1 MKSVTKFTATT
12 LSAAAL
18 FGILSLTPAAVAVAA
33 NPAGTVAA
41 ITVDTPR
48 SEPAPGSTGTDTE
61 LMSTTAYHQG
71 FTITNLSHYKLVLTS
86 INHQYVDDQMP
97 KIGTVVQP
105 GEAIGFQ
112 IAWRFGWTQRPSPV
126 FQVIGDDGSV
136 IGDYVPVLQ
145 VNEWNTPSSYI
156 HTIPAVLAHTEG
168 GNTLTVTDPAGT
180 VIDIPAREGAT
191 QAKVLTELCGNSA
204 VECTFTPTG
213 QQKTA
218 GPRHTVFETYN
229 NSSME
234 NLSVGE
240 WSENVSVTQSLE
252 LTASVQASILDI
264 VEFGFS
270 ATYGHSWTTDH
281 AFARTEQMNLQPYYY
296 GRIEA
301 SQPLIQTTG
310 DFTLKINNATVIVRG
325 VVFTT
330 PDPVRKTIVW
340 KSDRP
345 MTELE
350 RATAPDG
357 ESTPTPGATLRT
369 VPATR

>member
-1 MKSVTKFTATT
+1 
-12 LSAAAL
+12 
-18 FGILSLTPAAVAVAA
+18 
-33 NPAGTVAA
+33 
-41 ITVDTPR
+41 
-48 SEPAPGSTGTDTE
+48 
-61 LMSTTAYHQG
+61 MSTTAYHQG
-71 FTITNLSHYKLVLTS
+71 FTITNLSHYKLVLAS

-97 KIGTVVQP
+97 KIGTVMQP

-156 HTIPAVLAHTEG
+156 HAIPAVLAHTEG

-180 VIDIPAREGAT
+180 VIDIPARDGAT

-204 VECTFTPTG
+204 VECTFAPTG
-213 QQKTA
+213 QQRTA

-252 LTASVQASILDI
+252 LTASVEASILDI
-264 VEFGFS
+264 VEIGFS

-281 AFARTEQMNLQPYYY
+281 AFARTEQM
-296 GRIEA
+296 
-301 SQPLIQTTG
+301 
-310 DFTLKINNATVIVRG
+310 
-325 VVFTT
+325 
-330 PDPVRKTIVW
+330 
-340 KSDRP
+340 KSPAR
-345 MTELE
+345 L
-350 RATAPDG
+350 
-357 ESTPTPGATLRT
+357 LRT
-369 VPATR
+369 DRGQPAADPDHGRLHSEDQQRHGDRAGSRFDHARPGPQDHRLEVRSPDDRAGAGHRPGREEHADAGRDAAHGPGHQVAIRTTAVDSPRALPAGRPASSCATCGRRPGCHPLAD